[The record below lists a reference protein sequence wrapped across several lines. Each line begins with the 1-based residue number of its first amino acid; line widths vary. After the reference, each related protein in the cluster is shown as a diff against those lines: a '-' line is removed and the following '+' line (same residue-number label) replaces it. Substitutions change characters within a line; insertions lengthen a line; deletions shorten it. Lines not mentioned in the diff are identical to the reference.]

1 MYVRNDTNTF
11 GNRSAYSINNITVNS
26 DILKDYSK
34 MALTTRDGADDYDL
48 AKNLVNIF
56 NDKTL
61 HYNGGLHGLTFE
73 KFYETMTLD
82 VATTGKI
89 YKSMA
94 DNESKLASQLDDK
107 RQEVMGVSSDEELGS
122 MIKYQQAYNAA
133 SRYVNVVSDMIE
145 TLINRTGAR

>member
-1 MYVRNDTNTF
+1 MLPPQV
-11 GNRSAYSINNITVNS
+11 
-26 DILKDYSK
+26 
-34 MALTTRDGADDYDL
+34 
-48 AKNLVNIF
+48 
-56 NDKTL
+56 
-61 HYNGGLHGLTFE
+61 
-73 KFYETMTLD
+73 
-82 VATTGKI
+82 I

>member
-1 MYVRNDTNTF
+1 
-11 GNRSAYSINNITVNS
+11 
-26 DILKDYSK
+26 
-34 MALTTRDGADDYDL
+34 
-48 AKNLVNIF
+48 
-56 NDKTL
+56 
-61 HYNGGLHGLTFE
+61 
-73 KFYETMTLD
+73 MTLD

-89 YKSMA
+89 YQSMA